1 VGRIVVVASNKAAS
15 EAGPGGWSGTG
26 SRFRQPRWWK
36 RLVLTYGIATVAGVA
51 ATFVHMPL
59 PFMLG
64 PFFVLAAL
72 SVFGFESALVPMGRE
87 LGQVAIGVAVG
98 MRFTP
103 AVLSTMV
110 GLLPAMVAGT
120 LYVIL
125 FTMVAAF
132 LFKPLAKVDNVTAF
146 FATAA
151 GGVADMATVA
161 KEYGGAAGSVAVV
174 HALRVS
180 GVVAIVPFLVVVFGE
195 QGNAPDTV
203 SAGSNWLLVILSLAL
218 GYLMARLLKPTP
230 LPNPWLVGPILMGII
245 IGVLGLYSVSIPSG
259 IIIVAQIMLG
269 TWLGCQF
276 RRELLAALPR
286 VTFAAVFVSIFM
298 IGCAAL
304 GALVLTATTGLPYTT
319 SFLSLAPAAV
329 TEMVLT
335 AQVMHLEAEVVTAF
349 HVLRIAVVSSTV
361 LLVFRIYLKLKG
373 GSGGPS
379 L

>member
-1 VGRIVVVASNKAAS
+1 LDVASTTAAS
-15 EAGPGGWSGTG
+15 RSVKGGAPGPAG
-26 SRFRQPRWWK
+26 RFRRPGWW
-36 RLVLTYGIATVAGVA
+36 RLLVLTYAMATAAGFLA
-51 ATFVHMPL
+51 AVVDMPL

-64 PFFVLAAL
+64 PFFALAAY
-72 SVFGFESALVPMGRE
+72 SVLGFETALVPMGRE

-103 AVLSTMV
+103 AVLATMA

-125 FTMVAAF
+125 FTMAAAF
-132 LFKPLAKVDNVTAF
+132 LFKPLARVDDVTAF

-180 GVVAIVPFLVVVFGE
+180 GVVAIVPFLVVLFGE
-195 QGNAPDTV
+195 QGTAPDAASV
-203 SAGSNWLLVILSLAL
+203 GSNWLLVGLSLAL

-245 IGVLGLYSVSIPSG
+245 IGVLGLYTVAIPAPL
-259 IIIVAQIMLG
+259 IIVAQIMLG

-276 RRELLAALPR
+276 RRDLLAALPR
-286 VTFAAVFVSIFM
+286 VTFAAAVISIFM

-304 GALVLTATTGLPYTT
+304 GALVLSATTGLPFTT

-361 LLVFRIYLKLKG
+361 LLVFRLYTRLRG
-373 GSGGPS
+373 GAVGTS